1 MSNYLKRKFPNQS
14 LQEHQ
19 EFRSE
24 YQKLSHLILLLIIDQ
39 KLETKKRLLNDGK
52 IVILFSNLA
61 QITDVAKENP
71 IKKEVAE
78 GGRFKLDLYL
88 KKSVK
93 SASEKTKETNTGV
106 LQRK

>member
-1 MSNYLKRKFPNQS
+1 MR
-14 LQEHQ
+14 
-19 EFRSE
+19 
-24 YQKLSHLILLLIIDQ
+24 IIDQ
-39 KLETKKRLLNDGK
+39 KLETKKRLLNNGK

-78 GGRFKLDLYL
+78 GGRFKLDLYI

-93 SASEKTKETNTGV
+93 SASEKTKRNQHWRSPDEVELWV
-106 LQRK
+106 LSNK